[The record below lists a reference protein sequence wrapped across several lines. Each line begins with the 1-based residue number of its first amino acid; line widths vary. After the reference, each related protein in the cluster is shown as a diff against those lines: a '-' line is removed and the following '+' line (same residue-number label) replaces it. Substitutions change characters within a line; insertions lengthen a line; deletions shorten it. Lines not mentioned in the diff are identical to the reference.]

1 MNNKINLDDLL
12 KEEMGN
18 LSPEPPANL
27 WQNISS
33 QLPDVAT
40 TSSTTTAAAK
50 TVVGVSVKSA
60 VIAVATIAVGAV
72 GYVMYTTSKNAQSN
86 NKDNSSIAISETVPE
101 SETEEQIQDV
111 EEAVATE
118 QSAEFTKKSK
128 STSNTKTTNTQSI
141 SKVDGV
147 TPDVETPIDYPAP
160 TSTQNNNDEVQKEET
175 TALNIEQQ
183 RDQTTTEKTQP
194 ENKQIPGNSST
205 SNTTNEE
212 FLKPNIPNVFTPN
225 NDGYND
231 EYVITIENEVLYD
244 LKITD
249 AKGHV
254 VFESKDKNKHWN
266 ATNQKTGEHCEPG
279 VYVMAFRYQLNGMK
293 EPKVE
298 KGLIL
303 LKL

>member
-40 TSSTTTAAAK
+40 TSSTTTVAAK

-72 GYVMYTTSKNAQSN
+72 GYVMYTTYN
-86 NKDNSSIAISETVPE
+86 NT
-101 SETEEQIQDV
+101 
-111 EEAVATE
+111 
-118 QSAEFTKKSK
+118 
-128 STSNTKTTNTQSI
+128 STSNTEKENTTLIQRLPEAKNVEENQTSDETNPINQSTELPKALSSTPK
-141 SKVDGV
+141 SKNIQNKIVACGDFPEEEV
-147 TPDVETPIDYPAP
+147 PVDYPAP

-266 ATNQKTGEHCEPG
+266 GTNQKTGEHCEPG

>member
-27 WQNISS
+27 WQNIST
-33 QLPDVAT
+33 QLPDVVT

-50 TVVGVSVKSA
+50 TVIGVSVKSA
-60 VIAVATIAVGAV
+60 VIAVATIAAGVV
-72 GYVMYTTSKNAQSN
+72 GYVLYTAPNNTLSN
-86 NKDNSSIAISETVPE
+86 NKDNSNIAIGETTPE
-101 SETEEQIQDV
+101 AKTEEQTQVAEETNAV
-111 EEAVATE
+111 EQPADL
-118 QSAEFTKKSK
+118 TKNTK
-128 STSNTKTTNTQSI
+128 STPNTKAQNKI
-141 SKVDGV
+141 VACGDI
-147 TPDVETPIDYPAP
+147 PEEETPVDYPAP
-160 TSTQNNNDEVQKEET
+160 TSTQSNKDLVNNEDIVSVNR
-175 TALNIEQQ
+175 EQQ
-183 RDQTTTEKTQP
+183 NIQNNTEQSQE
-194 ENKQIPGNSST
+194 ENKQAPNTPSAQST
-205 SNTTNEE
+205 ASEE

-249 AKGHV
+249 AKGNV
-254 VFESKDKNKHWN
+254 IFESKDKNKHWN
-266 ATNQKTGEHCEPG
+266 GTNQKTGEACEPG

-293 EPKVE
+293 EAKVE

>member
-18 LSPEPPANL
+18 LSPEPPADL
-27 WQNISS
+27 WQNISN
-33 QLPDVAT
+33 QLPDVTT

-72 GYVMYTTSKNAQSN
+72 GYVLYTSSN
-86 NKDNSSIAISETVPE
+86 NTPSNNNDNSNIAISETAPE
-101 SETEEQIQDV
+101 VKTEEQIQV
-111 EEAVATE
+111 AEETNVIE
-118 QSAEFTKKSK
+118 QSADFTKKPK
-128 STSNTKTTNTQSI
+128 STTNTKTTKAQSI
-141 SKVDGV
+141 TKVGGV
-147 TPDVETPIDYPAP
+147 TPDVEIPIDYPAP
-160 TSTQNNNDEVQKEET
+160 TSTPNNSDEVQKEET
-175 TALNIEQQ
+175 TAVNAEQQ
-183 RDQTTTEKTQP
+183 HAQAST
-194 ENKQIPGNSST
+194 ENKQIPSNSST
-205 SNTTNEE
+205 PNTASEE

-266 ATNQKTGEHCEPG
+266 GTNQKTGEHCEPG

-293 EPKVE
+293 ESKVE

>member
-60 VIAVATIAVGAV
+60 VIAVATIAAGAV
-72 GYVMYTTSKNAQSN
+72 GYVLYTSSN
-86 NKDNSSIAISETVPE
+86 NTSSSNTEKENTTLIQRLPEAKNVDENQTYDETNPITQT
-101 SETEEQIQDV
+101 TEAPKTV
-111 EEAVATE
+111 SST
-118 QSAEFTKKSK
+118 TKSK
-128 STSNTKTTNTQSI
+128 KTQNKLTT
-141 SKVDGV
+141 DGGFLEE
-147 TPDVETPIDYPAP
+147 DVPVDYPAP
-160 TSTQNNNDEVQKEET
+160 STTQNNNDEVQKDESK
-175 TALNIEQQ
+175 AINAEQQ
-183 RDQTTTEKTQP
+183 RDQTTAEKTQP
-194 ENKQIPGNSST
+194 ENKHTPGNSSIP
-205 SNTTNEE
+205 NTTSEE

-231 EYVITIENEVLYD
+231 EYVITIENELLYD

-249 AKGHV
+249 AKGNV
-254 VFESKDKNKHWN
+254 VFESKDKNNHWN
-266 ATNQKTGEHCEPG
+266 GTNQKTGEACEPG

>member
-33 QLPDVAT
+33 KLPDVAT

-60 VIAVATIAVGAV
+60 VIAVATIAAGAV
-72 GYVMYTTSKNAQSN
+72 GYVLYTSSN
-86 NKDNSSIAISETVPE
+86 NKPSNNTQNSTVNETQYEVKTGDKNQIAEEVTLTKQTAVLPETT
-101 SETEEQIQDV
+101 S
-111 EEAVATE
+111 
-118 QSAEFTKKSK
+118 TKKHK
-128 STSNTKTTNTQSI
+128 
-141 SKVDGV
+141 KVQNKIIARGDFPEEEV
-147 TPDVETPIDYPAP
+147 LVDFSAP
-160 TSTQNNNDEVQKEET
+160 TSTQNNKKLLQNEEVVSV
-175 TALNIEQQ
+175 TADQQ
-183 RDQTTTEKTQP
+183 NTKTNTEDLQQ
-194 ENKQIPGNSST
+194 ENTHVPNSSIT
-205 SNTTNEE
+205 PNTASEE

-231 EYVITIENEVLYD
+231 EFVITIENEVLYD

-249 AKGHV
+249 AKGNV
-254 VFESKDKNKHWN
+254 IFESKDKNKHWN
-266 ATNQKTGEHCEPG
+266 GTNQKSGEYCEPG

>member
-33 QLPDVAT
+33 KLPDVAT

-60 VIAVATIAVGAV
+60 VIAVATIAAGAV
-72 GYVMYTTSKNAQSN
+72 GYVLYTSSN
-86 NKDNSSIAISETVPE
+86 NKPSNNTQNSTVNETQYEVKTGDKNQIAEEVTLTKQTAVLPETT
-101 SETEEQIQDV
+101 S
-111 EEAVATE
+111 
-118 QSAEFTKKSK
+118 TKKHK
-128 STSNTKTTNTQSI
+128 
-141 SKVDGV
+141 KVKNKIIARGDFPEEEV
-147 TPDVETPIDYPAP
+147 SVDFSAP
-160 TSTQNNNDEVQKEET
+160 TSTQNNKKLLQNEEVVSV
-175 TALNIEQQ
+175 TADQQ
-183 RDQTTTEKTQP
+183 NTKTNTEDLQQ
-194 ENKQIPGNSST
+194 ENTHVPNSSIT
-205 SNTTNEE
+205 PNTASEE

-231 EYVITIENEVLYD
+231 EFVITIENEVLYD

-249 AKGHV
+249 AKGNV
-254 VFESKDKNKHWN
+254 IFESKDKNKHWN
-266 ATNQKTGEHCEPG
+266 GTNQKSGEYCEPG

>member
-18 LSPEPPANL
+18 LSPAPPADL
-27 WQNISS
+27 WQNISN
-33 QLPDVAT
+33 QLPDFAT

-50 TVVGVSVKSA
+50 TVVGVSVKSV
-60 VIAVATIAVGAV
+60 VIAVATIAAGAV
-72 GYVMYTTSKNAQSN
+72 GYVMYSSSKNTPSN
-86 NKDNSSIAISETVPE
+86 NKDNSNIAISENTPE
-101 SETEEQIQDV
+101 VKTEEQTLVAEETNAV
-111 EEAVATE
+111 EQPADY
-118 QSAEFTKKSK
+118 TKNTK
-128 STSNTKTTNTQSI
+128 STPNTKAQNKI
-141 SKVDGV
+141 IACGDI
-147 TPDVETPIDYPAP
+147 PEEETPVNYPAP
-160 TSTQNNNDEVQKEET
+160 TSIQNNNDEVQNEET
-175 TALNIEQQ
+175 TAVNAEQQ
-183 RDQTTTEKTQP
+183 HAQTSSEKTQT
-194 ENKQIPGNSST
+194 ENKQTTSNSST
-205 SNTTNEE
+205 SNTASEE

-254 VFESKDKNKHWN
+254 IFESKDKNKHWN
-266 ATNQKTGEHCEPG
+266 GTNQKTGEACEPG

>member
-60 VIAVATIAVGAV
+60 VIAVATIAAGAV
-72 GYVMYTTSKNAQSN
+72 GYVLYISSN
-86 NKDNSSIAISETVPE
+86 NKPSNNTQNSTVNETQYEVKTGDKNQIAEEVTLTKQTAVLPETT
-101 SETEEQIQDV
+101 S
-111 EEAVATE
+111 
-118 QSAEFTKKSK
+118 TKKHK
-128 STSNTKTTNTQSI
+128 
-141 SKVDGV
+141 KVQNKIIARGDFPEEEV
-147 TPDVETPIDYPAP
+147 SVDFSAP
-160 TSTQNNNDEVQKEET
+160 TSTQNNKELLQNEEVVSV
-175 TALNIEQQ
+175 TADQQ
-183 RDQTTTEKTQP
+183 NTKTNTEDLQQ
-194 ENKQIPGNSST
+194 ENTHVPNSSIT
-205 SNTTNEE
+205 PNTASEE

-231 EYVITIENEVLYD
+231 EFVITIENEVLYD

-249 AKGHV
+249 AKGNV
-254 VFESKDKNKHWN
+254 IFESKDKNKHWN
-266 ATNQKTGEHCEPG
+266 GTNQKSGEYCEPG